1 MSEADDLEW
10 DALEAIRLEER
21 RERRGAEQEAGPP
34 PPWAPSDPRAAAV
47 WRLLPADGR
56 GVEYDRLC
64 HAVTGVSPHEV
75 RMTVLGLV
83 LIGKA
88 YCAPSHQHGASVV
101 GRGDDP
107 RVGAATYRTGAF
119 TGT

>member
-1 MSEADDLEW
+1 VSETDEREW
-10 DALEAIRLEER
+10 EALEALH
-21 RERRGAEQEAGPP
+21 AEQQRARGVTKPEP
-34 PPWAPSDPRAAAV
+34 PPWAPSDPRALAV
-47 WRLLPADGR
+47 WRLLPANGR

-107 RVGAATYRTGAF
+107 RVGAATYRTGAL
-119 TGT
+119 GGLGS